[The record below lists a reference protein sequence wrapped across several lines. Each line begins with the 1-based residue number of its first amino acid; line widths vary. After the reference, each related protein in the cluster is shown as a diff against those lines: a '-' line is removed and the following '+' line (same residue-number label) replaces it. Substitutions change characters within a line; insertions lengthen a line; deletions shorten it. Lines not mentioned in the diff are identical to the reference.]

1 MDGACATARHHRR
14 SGDALLRGVA
24 AVRLLVMLHLMWV
37 GMILAGGVGE
47 GHCVGGRAVT
57 SVDDRSFDV

>member
-1 MDGACATARHHRR
+1 M
-14 SGDALLRGVA
+14 LRGVA